1 MSNNLFESFIAR
13 YRNDRVSFVINVLHA
28 TPEPWQQ
35 ETLEAL
41 DAGETQIAIRSGHGV
56 GKTALLAW
64 MMIHFVIT
72 RWPSKTVL
80 TAPSA
85 AQLFDAAFSETKRW
99 VRELPQVLQDEL
111 IMTTDR
117 IALKASPDEAFISAR
132 TSRAEN
138 PEALQGV
145 HSDYVLLVVDEAS
158 GVPEVIFEA
167 ASGSMST
174 PGAITV
180 LTGNPTRRSGF
191 FYNAH
196 TKWQGEWWTK
206 KVACADSSRVDPKFI
221 EMMRKRYGVD
231 SAAYAIRVLGEF
243 PPAEEDT
250 FIPYFLIDEAMHR
263 DIQPLEGKRQ
273 VWGIDVARFGDDASV
288 LCRRTDYYVHP
299 LKVWHKLS
307 TMELV
312 GRIKIEYETTPI
324 NIRPLE
330 IYVDVI
336 GIGAGVV
343 DRLMELQV
351 PAIGINVSET
361 PSVGSVYN
369 RLRDELWGNVREA
382 AEARKLILPN
392 DEDLK
397 GELTTPRMK
406 FLPNGKLQLESK
418 GDMKK
423 RGLPS
428 PDRADA
434 LCLSF
439 AYESSVAAG
448 LKGTTWGGGNIN
460 DRIDNSFVL

>member
-1 MSNNLFESFIAR
+1 VSSNLFEDFITR

-28 TPEPWQQ
+28 APEPWQQ
-35 ETLEAL
+35 EVLEAL

-64 MMIHFVIT
+64 IMIHFLIT
-72 RWPSKTVL
+72 RWPSKTVI

-111 IMTTDR
+111 VLTTDR

-196 TKWQGEWWTK
+196 TKWQGEWWTR
-206 KVACADSSRVDPKFI
+206 KVACAESSRVDPKFI

-231 SAAYAIRVLGEF
+231 SAAYAIRVMGEF

-324 NIRPLE
+324 NLRPLE

-351 PAIGINVSET
+351 PAVGINVSET

-392 DEDLK
+392 DEELK

-418 GDMKK
+418 ADMKK

-434 LCLSF
+434 VCLSF

-448 LKGTTWGGGNIN
+448 LKGATWGGNIN

>member
-1 MSNNLFESFIAR
+1 MSSNLFEDFISR
-13 YRNDRVSFVINVLHA
+13 YRDDRVSFVINVLHA

-35 ETLEAL
+35 EILEAL
-41 DAGETQIAIRSGHGV
+41 DVGETQLAVRSGHGV

-64 MMIHFVIT
+64 IMIHFLVT
-72 RWPSKTVL
+72 RWPSKTVI

-99 VRELPQVLQDEL
+99 IRELPQVLQDEL
-111 IMTTDR
+111 IVTSER
-117 IALKASPDEAFISAR
+117 ISLKASPDEAFISAR

-174 PGAITV
+174 PGAISV

-191 FYNAH
+191 FYNVH
-196 TKWQGEWWTK
+196 TKWAGEWFTK
-206 KVACADSSRVDPKFI
+206 RVSCFESSRVDPKFI
-221 EMMRKRYGVD
+221 EMMRKRYGID
-231 SAAYAIRVLGEF
+231 SAAYAIRVMGEF

-250 FIPYFLIDEAMHR
+250 FIPYFLIDDAMHR
-263 DIQPLEGKRQ
+263 DILPLEGKRQ
-273 VWGIDVARFGDDASV
+273 VWGLDVARFGDDASC
-288 LCRRTDYYVHP
+288 LCKRADYYVHP

-312 GRIKIEYETTPI
+312 GRIKIEYETTPL
-324 NIRPLE
+324 NLRPLE

-343 DRLMELQV
+343 DRLVELQV

-382 AEARKLILPN
+382 AEARKLVLPN
-392 DEDLK
+392 DEELK

-418 GDMKK
+418 SDMKK

-428 PDRADA
+428 PDRGDA
-434 LCLSF
+434 VALSF
-439 AYESSVAAG
+439 AYESAVAGG
-448 LKGTTWGGGNIN
+448 LTGSGMGSGTIN